1 MMREF
6 VETHFQEKLSLDAIA
21 DSASIS
27 KSEALRCFRLAIRS
41 TPVRYLLDYRLGR
54 AKDLLVSTDDTV
66 TQIASAVGIENTSY
80 FVRLFSKTFGITPR
94 AFRMQFR
101 DQNGA

>member
-54 AKDLLVSTDDTV
+54 AKDLS
-66 TQIASAVGIENTSY
+66 GFN
-80 FVRLFSKTFGITPR
+80 
-94 AFRMQFR
+94 
-101 DQNGA
+101 